1 MNPSAGTLRTCFI
14 QKDMCKFI
22 GQQTFPGCICTWT
35 RIRCSQCSDTCLYEI
50 FSWCDSSVRWACAP
64 CSHVESEQ
72 LKITHQHLHIHQS
85 FPSHFNL
92 GIFSFRLRTQVARK
106 KEWKWWW
113 SGSWLKRRI
122 GGRHED
128 KNKTSCFNVSS
139 KNIYSEQGES
149 IIGKIKWSKF

>member
-1 MNPSAGTLRTCFI
+1 MNPSAGTQRTCFI
-14 QKDMCKFI
+14 QKDMCKI
-22 GQQTFPGCICTWT
+22 HRAT
-35 RIRCSQCSDTCLYEI
+35 D
-50 FSWCDSSVRWACAP
+50 FSWMHLYLNTDQMLAVQWHVFIWNIFLVWQQWEVSMCTMLSCWVWAAENYP
-64 CSHVESEQ
+64 PTPAYPPVIP
-72 LKITHQHLHIHQS
+72 ITFQS
-85 FPSHFNL
+85 GN
-92 GIFSFRLRTQVARK
+92 IFIQSQVARK

-122 GGRHED
+122 GGRQED

>member
-85 FPSHFNL
+85 FPSQFNL
-92 GIFSFRLRTQVARK
+92 GIFSFSLRSPGRK
-106 KEWKWWW
+106 SENDDEAALDW
-113 SGSWLKRRI
+113 SDVLAA
-122 GGRHED
+122 D
-128 KNKTSCFNVSS
+128 T
-139 KNIYSEQGES
+139 
-149 IIGKIKWSKF
+149 KIKIKLLASTFLQKIFTRSRENQ